1 MHEIKENN
9 NLEGSNKE
17 LNLVSSNDTI
27 KLQKQRWEQAK
38 ILISKNIE
46 KIFWKAWI
54 KPLNFDKYEE
64 GILHFID
71 RI

>member
-46 KIFWKAWI
+46 KF
-54 KPLNFDKYEE
+54 LESLDQTS
-64 GILHFID
+64 
-71 RI
+71 